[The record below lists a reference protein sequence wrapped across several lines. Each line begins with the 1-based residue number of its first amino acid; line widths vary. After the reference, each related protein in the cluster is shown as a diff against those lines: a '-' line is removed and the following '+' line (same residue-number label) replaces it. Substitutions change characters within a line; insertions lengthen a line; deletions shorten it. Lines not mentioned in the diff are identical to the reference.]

1 MTNLEAIKAK
11 LPYPL
16 ADNSFII
23 ALSVRGLVS
32 SDTFSDVR
40 SLELTQADLIYSL
53 AVAPNITEGGYSI
66 SLSDRRAVLRVADGI
81 YARYGERNPYKEKPT
96 LKFVQKW

>member
-16 ADNSFII
+16 ADNSFIL

-32 SDTFSDVR
+32 SETFSDTR
-40 SLELTQADLIYSL
+40 SLELAQADLIYSL
-53 AVAPNITEGGYSI
+53 VLTPNVTEGGYSI
-66 SLSDRRAVLRVADGI
+66 SFSDKNAILRVADGI
-81 YARYGERNPYKEKPT
+81 YARYGERNPYQKKPT

>member
-16 ADNSFII
+16 ADNSFLL

-32 SDTFSDVR
+32 SETFSDVR
-40 SLELTQADLIYSL
+40 SLELSQADLIYSL
-53 AVAPNITEGGYSI
+53 MVAPNVTEGGYSI
-66 SLSDRRAVLRVADGI
+66 SFSDKSAVMRIADGI
-81 YARYGERNPYKEKPT
+81 YAKYGERNPYKPRPT
-96 LKFVQKW
+96 AKFVQKW